1 MLGLDEKEVIN
12 IGQIRFP
19 TTDEDIVKY
28 ENENILL
35 KNPYSYRIWIAYF
48 VTKILFRFR
57 DTDFVLNFP

>member
-35 KNPYSYRIWIAYF
+35 KNPYSYRI
-48 VTKILFRFR
+48 
-57 DTDFVLNFP
+57 